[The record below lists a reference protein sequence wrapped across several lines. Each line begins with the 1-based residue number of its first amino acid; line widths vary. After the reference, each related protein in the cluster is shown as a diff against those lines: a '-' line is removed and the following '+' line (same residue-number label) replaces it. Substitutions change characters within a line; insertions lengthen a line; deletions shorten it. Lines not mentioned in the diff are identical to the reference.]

1 MVYKSVKV
9 KAATAERL
17 RNIKQGSFDVTLNCL
32 MDDSCTSVSPETV
45 KALEAKF
52 GVKDGEIP
60 NVDAFIKSYLIN
72 DKAER
77 IEAIEKRGG
86 GYLIDLIG
94 DDENSL
100 DNIENWYVDIK
111 DKMVN
116 EEGKINLQG
125 LYKAIEKLAAG
136 AISTDNN
143 INELAKRMNK
153 ND

>member
-1 MVYKSVKV
+1 MIYKSIKV
-9 KAATAERL
+9 SEQTAARFRDMKQKGTYDNAL
-17 RNIKQGSFDVTLNCL
+17 NILL
-32 MDDSCTSVSPETV
+32 DSAGLTVSPDTV
-45 KALEAKF
+45 RLLEKKF
-52 GVKDGEIP
+52 GKGSGSID
-60 NVDAFIKSYLIN
+60 DFLKSYLID
-72 DKAER
+72 DKNQR
-77 IEAIEKRGG
+77 VEAIEKRGG

-94 DDENSL
+94 DDEKAL

-143 INELAKRMNK
+143 INNLAKRMNK